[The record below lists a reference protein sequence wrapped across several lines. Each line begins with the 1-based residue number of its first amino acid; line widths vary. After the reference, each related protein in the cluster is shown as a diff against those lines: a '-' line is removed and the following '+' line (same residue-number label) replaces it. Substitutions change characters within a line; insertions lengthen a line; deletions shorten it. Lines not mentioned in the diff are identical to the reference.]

1 MYNCISVF
9 LIATMV
15 MNLTLENLFVFFFS
29 CSHVHAIDL
38 RKFLSMSM
46 NLSDNGRLMIVRSTR
61 FEAIGVYLFP
71 F

>member
-15 MNLTLENLFVFFFS
+15 MNLTLENLFFFS

>member
-15 MNLTLENLFVFFFS
+15 MNLTLENLFVFFS